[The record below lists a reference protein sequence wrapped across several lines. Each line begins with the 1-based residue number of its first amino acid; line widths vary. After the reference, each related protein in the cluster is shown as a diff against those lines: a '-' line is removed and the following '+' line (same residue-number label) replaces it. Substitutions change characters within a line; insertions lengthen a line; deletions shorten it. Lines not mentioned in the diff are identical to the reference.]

1 MHKPQ
6 GFTLIELMIV
16 IAIVGILAAIA
27 VSTYQDYMVRARVT
41 EGLQLSA
48 SAKAAVSD
56 NAINSIANL
65 TLGWNAPAATANVAS
80 VAVDAGTGV
89 ITITYTAAVQNI
101 VITLTPSAGGAAL
114 TPGTPPAGNVNW
126 ACAVDAAANN
136 RYVPINCR
144 I

>member
-1 MHKPQ
+1 MSQ
-6 GFTLIELMIV
+6 TRGFTLIELMIV

-48 SAKAAVSD
+48 AAKAAVSD
-56 NAINSIANL
+56 NALNGITDL
-65 TLGWNAPAATANVAS
+65 TLGWSAPAATTSVAS
-80 VAVDAGTGV
+80 VAVTAGTGV
-89 ITITYTAAVQNI
+89 ITITYTAAVQSI
-101 VITLTPSAGGAAL
+101 VITLTPTAGGAAI
-114 TPGTPPAGNVNW
+114 GGGAPPTSNINW
-126 ACAVDAAANN
+126 ACTVNAAANN